1 MLAFL
6 LIIWY
11 IILIVQLFLGYGTA
25 YRYTK
30 NGGDDGL
37 SLFGWMM
44 ATSFAAII
52 PGLGYYMW
60 KNSKEY

>member
-1 MLAFL
+1 MLTLL
-6 LIIWY
+6 LILWY
-11 IILIVQLFLGYGTA
+11 IVTMIQLFLGYGTA

-30 NGGDDGL
+30 SGGDDGF
-37 SLFGWMM
+37 SLFGWMI

-60 KNSKEY
+60 KTSLEN